1 MLEMWRAGLDEV
13 ARRLQGKRISR
24 REAEL
29 LECFRRMENRDQES
43 MLRFGA
49 ALAGRQTDEPPA

>member
-1 MLEMWRAGLDEV
+1 MLEMWRAGLTGG
-13 ARRLQGKRISR
+13 ARRLQWKRISR

-29 LECFRRMENRDQES
+29 LECFRRMEQRDQES

-49 ALAGRQTDEPPA
+49 ALSGQRAGDPPS